1 MKDFDLRK
9 YLAEGKLLK
18 EDLYDE
24 LDKFEDLE
32 GEFSYQP
39 SPQGILAIN
48 NFIEF
53 IQDRNLGRDLD
64 KAFDMY
70 TDDEENEFPPSSD
83 TLVDIE
89 NFIDFV
95 NTPEGSDEEDLTSFM
110 NKGIY
115 GTSIDDLKEEDSN
128 KLSAFLKS
136 KVEAAVDGLTKK
148 IMFTINSEKS
158 AQEMSEIFKSVTFRM
173 GQLLESYATYTQ
185 RVQQS
190 NNSDDSLEKIADA
203 ENDLDISLGKIDKD
217 IMGRLS

>member
-1 MKDFDLRK
+1 MENFNLKE
-9 YLAEGKLLK
+9 YLAENKLLK
-18 EDLYDE
+18 ENLYDE

-39 SPQGILAIN
+39 SSQGILAIN

-110 NKGIY
+110 NKPVF
-115 GTSIDDLKEEDSN
+115 GTQQKFMEEGDLNEQS
-128 KLSAFLKS
+128 SGMIKS
-136 KVEAAVDGLTKK
+136 KVEAAVDGLTRK

-158 AQEMSEIFKSVTFRM
+158 AQEMSEIFKSITFRM
-173 GQLLESYATYTQ
+173 GQLLESYATYVQ
-185 RVQQS
+185 HVQQS
-190 NNSDDSLEKIADA
+190 NNSDDSLKKIADA
-203 ENDLDISLGKIDKD
+203 EEEINISLTKI
-217 IMGRLS
+217 GNYPL

>member
-9 YLAEGKLLK
+9 YLAKGKLLK

-24 LDKFEDLE
+24 LNKFEDLE

-39 SPQGILAIN
+39 SSQGILAIN

-115 GTSIDDLKEEDSN
+115 GTSIDDLKEEDLN
-128 KLSAFLKS
+128 EQGNIELSKA
-136 KVEAAVDGLTKK
+136 VQAAVEDFSKRIK
-148 IMFTINSEKS
+148 
-158 AQEMSEIFKSVTFRM
+158 
-173 GQLLESYATYTQ
+173 
-185 RVQQS
+185 RVIYS
-190 NNSDDSLEKIADA
+190 
-203 ENDLDISLGKIDKD
+203 
-217 IMGRLS
+217 

>member
-9 YLAEGKLLK
+9 YLAENKLLK

-24 LDKFEDLE
+24 LDKFEGLE

-39 SPQGILAIN
+39 SSQGILAIN

-95 NTPEGSDEEDLTSFM
+95 NTPEDSVEEGILSTIGMIGAGIFGFQFI
-110 NKGIY
+110 KGMLRNILVRI
-115 GTSIDDLKEEDSN
+115 GKNVKLKEE
-128 KLSAFLKS
+128 KLKEM
-136 KVEAAVDGLTKK
+136 VNTLTKK
-148 IMFTINSEKS
+148 ALLKGSKDDNMVIINWRNE
-158 AQEMSEIFKSVTFRM
+158 T
-173 GQLLESYATYTQ
+173 
-185 RVQQS
+185 
-190 NNSDDSLEKIADA
+190 NEKI
-203 ENDLDISLGKIDKD
+203 ESGEIKTLEQI
-217 IMGRLS
+217 LSTLPETQD